1 MPAGIKC
8 AVHHNLARNEVS
20 LVGGVYE
27 VHHVWHRGAA
37 LCEGLGRRVSG
48 PGQDHHSPQS

>member
-48 PGQDHHSPQS
+48 PGQDHHSPQP